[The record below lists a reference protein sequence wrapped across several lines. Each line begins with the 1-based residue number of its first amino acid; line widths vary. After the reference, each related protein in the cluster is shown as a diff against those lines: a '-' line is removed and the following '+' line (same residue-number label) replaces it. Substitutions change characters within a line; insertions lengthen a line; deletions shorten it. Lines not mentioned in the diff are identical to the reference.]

1 MQNFSMFVVLSVCGP
16 GCVQRRQ
23 TSVRHLFRVLK
34 VVNCAR
40 QSACLI
46 KPLNSKVCSGGPDD
60 GTGMKQPRARRCGE
74 TAYCLVKGETEE
86 GFEQR
91 CAGMKEAGKRRG
103 VCSESKGCTAHLCVL
118 TANARQS
125 SLLPVLSCKA
135 AALQSVLWT
144 GSALTTQGWHQ
155 EMQRSPLQQQC
166 ASISP
171 ANS

>member
-1 MQNFSMFVVLSVCGP
+1 MQNFSVFVVLSVCGP

-74 TAYCLVKGETEE
+74 TAYCVVKGETEE

-103 VCSESKGCTAHLCVL
+103 VCSESKG
-118 TANARQS
+118 S
-125 SLLPVLSCKA
+125 SLCSHSKCKA
-135 AALQSVLWT
+135 ELFTPCSFLQGCGTSKCAVDGQRVDNPRVAPGDAAQ
-144 GSALTTQGWHQ
+144 
-155 EMQRSPLQQQC
+155 P
-166 ASISP
+166 SP
-171 ANS
+171 AAGCIYSSC